1 MERIKIEAFPREKAT
16 KGSNRQLRSKG
27 MIPGV
32 VYGRGAE
39 SRKITLEA
47 SAFRRAIAAGSNV
60 VLDLQL
66 KGGNGTSTETVMV
79 KELQRH
85 PLQRDFF
92 LHVDLLRISLDEKL
106 EVKVPLNF
114 TGDPRG
120 VKEGGI
126 FQAQMREINVRCLP
140 ADIPEYID
148 VPVEGLGIGDVL
160 TVGDIK
166 LPEGME
172 MLEDENE
179 NVASVLAPHAE
190 KIEEAEKAAEE
201 VTEEKEE
208 KPEEAQEE

>member
-47 SAFRRAIAAGSNV
+47 SAFRRAVAAGSNV

-66 KGGNGTSTETVMV
+66 KGGNGTSIETVMV
-79 KELQRH
+79 KEVQRH

-106 EVKVPLNF
+106 EIRVPLSF
-114 TGDPRG
+114 TGDPKG

-140 ADIPEYID
+140 ADIPEYIN
-148 VPVEGLGIGDVL
+148 VPVEELGIGDVL

-190 KIEEAEKAAEE
+190 VIEEAEKAEE
-201 VTEEKEE
+201 EETEEKEE